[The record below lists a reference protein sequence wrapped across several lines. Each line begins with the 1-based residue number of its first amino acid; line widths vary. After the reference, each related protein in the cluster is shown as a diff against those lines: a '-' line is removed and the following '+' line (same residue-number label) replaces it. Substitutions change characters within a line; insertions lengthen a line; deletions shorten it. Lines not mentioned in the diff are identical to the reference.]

1 MQDEKDEE
9 IDQRVTDLIEE
20 AFSGEPKNAEINLD
34 RLFALVGPAPR
45 TVPKIIGL
53 KPSEF
58 MGSELDFYKNLCE
71 EHTYA
76 KVISALTYI
85 RNVAADGNEEVIQ
98 KAVDLQEDLKRWR
111 TNDPPDNQSTQDDQT
126 APSVSSENTEPE
138 PESPSED
145 PPPA

>member
-1 MQDEKDEE
+1 MCENED
-9 IDQRVTDLIEE
+9 IDPRVAARIEE
-20 AFSGEPKNAEINLD
+20 AFSGESKKIELNLD
-34 RLFALVGPAPR
+34 RLFKLVGPAPR

-58 MGSELDFYKNLCE
+58 MGSDLDYFKQLCE

-98 KAVDLQEDLKRWR
+98 KAVDLQEDLKSWR
-111 TNDPPDNQSTQDDQT
+111 TNAPPDSQSTPDDQT
-126 APSVSSENTEPE
+126 APSASSESSEPE
-138 PESPSED
+138 QESPSED
-145 PPPA
+145 LPQS